1 MKKLKNISKLINLMS
16 QHYTNSMDEICVPV
30 IKKIL
35 GHYLEL
41 NPNYN
46 NGLKYILK
54 GTLIVFV
61 SVPVIAQQLVW
72 IQNYSFGCFLWLLVN
87 VFLIWSIYK
96 YPIE

>member
-41 NPNYN
+41 NPDYN
-46 NGLKYILK
+46 NGLQRKQQPNSKVHK
-54 GTLIVFV
+54 GKKQ
-61 SVPVIAQQLVW
+61 S
-72 IQNYSFGCFLWLLVN
+72 
-87 VFLIWSIYK
+87 
-96 YPIE
+96 

>member
-16 QHYTNSMDEICVPV
+16 QHYSNSMDEICVPV

-46 NGLKYILK
+46 NGLQRNQQPN
-54 GTLIVFV
+54 GSM
-61 SVPVIAQQLVW
+61 SVK
-72 IQNYSFGCFLWLLVN
+72 QNKVR
-87 VFLIWSIYK
+87 K
-96 YPIE
+96 

>member
-46 NGLKYILK
+46 NGLQRNQQPNGSSEEKWLTIKVAAIRVVEADSY
-54 GTLIVFV
+54 
-61 SVPVIAQQLVW
+61 PV
-72 IQNYSFGCFLWLLVN
+72 
-87 VFLIWSIYK
+87 
-96 YPIE
+96 